1 MPPTILQ
8 ASIIS
13 SFGLKYKIGVIFFQ
27 PYISF
32 LAGAFLCT
40 LILTGD
46 GTPCVFQ
53 ETSLVVLIEVL
64 SFGPVTGVSS
74 SLTHSTP
81 VSQVKQGL
89 NIIICCWDRQDD
101 FFTPSH
107 PWDIFISFWLQWAG
121 ALDLR
126 RLLTYELRWSQWHQP
141 WRREEECLCDLF
153 IRAGGR
159 LLKSTRNWGV
169 LLPFAEVWFC
179 AQAALQHCTPFLIR
193 KVSLQLGAPG
203 LALLYWLS
211 CGEAWPGTVHKGTFG
226 LFSGELRSLWEDFSD
241 PWSCGKG
248 TGGLLSAPEGHGLSS
263 HCKTGVLPLEWN
275 NLSVGVRLNN
285 FKPGSEGFSVWPVV
299 GFGLNSRE
307 KEVTHSVGKAYCWS
321 RLGHLMLPVVS
332 SQVKAVLNNSS
343 VGDFSFQVMVSIAS
357 ISSSYVWPFMRG
369 ACCHGAKSVTES

>member
-159 LLKSTRNWGV
+159 LLKSTWNWGV

-211 CGEAWPGTVHKGTFG
+211 CGEVWSGTVHKGTFG

-241 PWSCGKG
+241 PWSCGKCI
-248 TGGLLSAPEGHGLSS
+248 GGLCQLLKDMVWVLTVRQASS
-263 HCKTGVLPLEWN
+263 L
-275 NLSVGVRLNN
+275 LN
-285 FKPGSEGFSVWPVV
+285 EIICQWVW
-299 GFGLNSRE
+299 G
-307 KEVTHSVGKAYCWS
+307 
-321 RLGHLMLPVVS
+321 
-332 SQVKAVLNNSS
+332 
-343 VGDFSFQVMVSIAS
+343 
-357 ISSSYVWPFMRG
+357 
-369 ACCHGAKSVTES
+369 

>member
-8 ASIIS
+8 ASIMS
-13 SFGLKYKIGVIFFQ
+13 SFGLKYKTGVIFFR

-40 LILTGD
+40 LILMGD

-53 ETSLVVLIEVL
+53 EISLVVLIEAL

-74 SLTHSTP
+74 SLTHSMP

-89 NIIICCWDRQDD
+89 NSIICCWDGQDD

-141 WRREEECLCDLF
+141 WRREEECLRDLF

-203 LALLYWLS
+203 LAFLYWLS
-211 CGEAWPGTVHKGTFG
+211 CGKAWPGAIHKGTFG
-226 LFSGELRSLWEDFSD
+226 LFPGELR
-241 PWSCGKG
+241 
-248 TGGLLSAPEGHGLSS
+248 
-263 HCKTGVLPLEWN
+263 
-275 NLSVGVRLNN
+275 
-285 FKPGSEGFSVWPVV
+285 
-299 GFGLNSRE
+299 
-307 KEVTHSVGKAYCWS
+307 
-321 RLGHLMLPVVS
+321 
-332 SQVKAVLNNSS
+332 
-343 VGDFSFQVMVSIAS
+343 
-357 ISSSYVWPFMRG
+357 
-369 ACCHGAKSVTES
+369 